1 MNAFK
6 TSVPL
11 SKGVNFRLLWHILP
25 YLYISVTSLHY
36 LFIDNIIDISLKD
49 WRRETHTQKRQIL
62 KPTRCETGPK
72 QCNNV
77 DLWNSKMFNHP
88 THSISKSWPELHI
101 CIESYLYINKTLYT
115 AWSVGTCTNYQ
126 VISTVYVWY
135 HNITVLF
142 IIFYTEMF
150 FLMFTITEIFAVF
163 TWAIILFFLIWFSCK
178 WECIV
183 KW

>member
-101 CIESYLYINKTLYT
+101 CIESYLYINKTLQPDLWEHVQTIRLSAQCMFDTIILQFYL
-115 AWSVGTCTNYQ
+115 SF
-126 VISTVYVWY
+126 STQKC
-135 HNITVLF
+135 
-142 IIFYTEMF
+142 F

-163 TWAIILFFLIWFSCK
+163 TWTIILFFLIWFSCK
-178 WECIV
+178 WECIL

>member
-62 KPTRCETGPK
+62 KPTRCDTGPK

-101 CIESYLYINKTLYT
+101 CIESYLYINKTLEPDLWEHVQIIRLSAQCMFDTLILQFYL
-115 AWSVGTCTNYQ
+115 SF
-126 VISTVYVWY
+126 STQKW
-135 HNITVLF
+135 
-142 IIFYTEMF
+142 F
-150 FLMFTITEIFAVF
+150 F
-163 TWAIILFFLIWFSCK
+163 
-178 WECIV
+178 
-183 KW
+183 

>member
-62 KPTRCETGPK
+62 KPTRFDTGPK

-101 CIESYLYINKTLYT
+101 CIESYLYINKTLHPDLWEHVQIIRLS
-115 AWSVGTCTNYQ
+115 AQCM
-126 VISTVYVWY
+126 
-135 HNITVLF
+135 LF

-150 FLMFTITEIFAVF
+150 FFNVYYYWNIYCVYLGNNSFFS
-163 TWAIILFFLIWFSCK
+163 LFDFHVNGNVL
-178 WECIV
+178 
-183 KW
+183 

>member
-62 KPTRCETGPK
+62 KPTRCDTGPK

-88 THSISKSWPELHI
+88 IYPQYRYFKILTRVTYLHWI
-101 CIESYLYINKTLYT
+101 IPMHKQDTT

-150 FLMFTITEIFAVF
+150 FLMFTITEIFTVF
-163 TWAIILFFLIWFSCK
+163 TWAIILFFPYLIFM
-178 WECIV
+178 
-183 KW
+183 

>member
-49 WRRETHTQKRQIL
+49 WRRETHTKKRQIL

-88 THSISKSWPELHI
+88 THSTGISKSWPEFTYLHWI
-101 CIESYLYINKTLYT
+101 IPIHKQDTR

-135 HNITVLF
+135 LNITVLF

-150 FLMFTITEIFAVF
+150 FFNVYYYWNIYCVYLGNNSFFPYLIFM
-163 TWAIILFFLIWFSCK
+163 
-178 WECIV
+178 
-183 KW
+183 